1 MLGNGGTKEF
11 MGSSSRKAIEQEQFK
26 RLRQMFQTILPANK
40 FYGRKLARMGLQ
52 QLDSPEQLRSLPFT
66 TKSELV
72 EDQQNHPPFGSD
84 LTFAPERYIR
94 IHQTS
99 GTTGK
104 PMYWLDTEESWDWWA
119 ECWKV
124 IFQAAGVSS
133 QDRIYFP
140 FSFGPFIGFWAGWE
154 GARKVG
160 SMAVSGG
167 GQSTAQRLK
176 AIIDYG
182 ATVLVCTPTYALHMA
197 SEARK
202 AGMDLAKQSAVQIT
216 IHAGEPGASIPS
228 TKNMIEESWGAKCYD
243 HAGATEVGAFGFECR
258 FQPGGIHVNENEFI
272 VEVIDP
278 VTGQPAE
285 PGTKGELV
293 ITNLGRIGS
302 PVVRYRTGDL
312 VQLLSQACPC
322 GRPFILLEGGV
333 LGRVDD
339 MMVIRGVNVFP
350 SAIENVM
357 REFPEIEEFRVE
369 IFEKSAMKEI
379 KIVIEPSAH
388 YGAIEGLDERVS
400 QRMRERIGLRPVIEF
415 VAPGTLPRFELKAR
429 RFFKA

>member
-1 MLGNGGTKEF
+1 MIQAVLPTNDFYRKKLSNNDIKDI
-11 MGSSSRKAIEQEQFK
+11 GSSDELVQ
-26 RLRQMFQTILPANK
+26 
-40 FYGRKLARMGLQ
+40 
-52 QLDSPEQLRSLPFT
+52 LPFT
-66 TKSELV
+66 TKGELV
-72 EDQQNHPPFGSD
+72 ENQFQHPPYGTD
-84 LTFAPERYIR
+84 LTFPLENYTRR
-94 IHQTS
+94 HQTS

-104 PMYWLDTEESWDWWA
+104 PMYWLDTEESWSWWA
-119 ECWKV
+119 ECWKL
-124 IFQAAGVSS
+124 IFQAAGVHAG
-133 QDRIYFP
+133 DRIYFA

-154 GARKVG
+154 GARKLG
-160 SMAVSGG
+160 AMAVSGG
-167 GQSTAQRLK
+167 GQSTSQRLK

-202 AGMDLAKQSAVQIT
+202 AGMDLAKQSAVKIT

-228 TKNMIEESWGAKCYD
+228 TKKMIEESWGAKCYD
-243 HAGATEVGAFGFECR
+243 HAGATEVGAFGFECQS
-258 FQPGGIHVNENEFI
+258 QPGAIHVNENEFI

-302 PVVRYRTGDL
+302 PVIRYRTGDL
-312 VQLLSQACPC
+312 VQSLSQACPC

-333 LGRVDD
+333 LGRADD

-369 IFEKSAMKEI
+369 IFEKSALKEI

-388 YGAIEGLDERVS
+388 YSPIEELDERVS
-400 QRMRERIGLRPVIEF
+400 QRVRERIGLRPVIEF
-415 VAPGTLPRFELKAR
+415 VAPGALPRFDLKAR